1 MQFGP
6 RDNVVTKADI
16 EHIFMSLLF
25 QERDVILS
33 EIMVI
38 ALWELN
44 PVPHDFS
51 DMLFVCMVSAW
62 YFSANGE

>member
-1 MQFGP
+1 MQLGP

-16 EHIFMSLLF
+16 EYILMSLLF

-33 EIMVI
+33 KIMVI
-38 ALWELN
+38 ALWKLN
-44 PVPHDFS
+44 PVPYDFS
-51 DMLFVCMVSAW
+51 DMLFICMVSAQ